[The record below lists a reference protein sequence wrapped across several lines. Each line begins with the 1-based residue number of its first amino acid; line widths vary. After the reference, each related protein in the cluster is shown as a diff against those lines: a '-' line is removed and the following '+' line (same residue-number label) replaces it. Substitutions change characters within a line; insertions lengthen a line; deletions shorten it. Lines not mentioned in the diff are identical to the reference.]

1 MPLLKEMIMKKK
13 FVGRI
18 VLLLASLSLFFLSCR
33 KAGMEKPD
41 ALPPLQVDIR
51 VDRARPNPGE
61 TIGVEAAVRSAK
73 ASGGLSVKASLL
85 VPSRGVQDLPLR
97 AAEAADKSRAVFRG
111 EVTVGRDFP
120 EGLYVIT
127 VEAARGSLK
136 AYGKGSFLLGKVVGD
151 FMVVSL
157 FPAENLEEEIR
168 RYFEDFKSVGG
179 NMVTIHNI
187 ISEKA
192 WYPSRVCARAA
203 EPGTADDK
211 VGAALRLAR
220 EYGLAAFLSVS
231 WDMTRPMPYSECLES
246 SKKIIAEL
254 WDLYGAN
261 PSLLG
266 FYSYQEGSGTYL
278 ASQMREFAAAVKSHN
293 RGLLTSCAPYIDDPL
308 LAGYLAAIDD
318 LDMVIYQ
325 GAVMASYRKD
335 NRKCFPLRR
344 TKDFTGLSAGA
355 TMQRNKITLSH
366 VELFG
371 YLEKQFAGAYLAS
384 REDIYS
390 QILSAATCHG
400 PDGIVFFTYHYN
412 IHELGK
418 KIPQVAESR
427 RGVGEGM
434 AAYALIA
441 AAAASASSRIGL
453 YIPYSDWWTDRWTNT
468 IVPSLDACRRLGL
481 SPDIIPFLPP
491 GGEDVLPY
499 YPYHLNEEQLGFLL
513 RNNYVLV
520 LSDIAGM
527 QDTDSLLL
535 RNFVE
540 KGGVAILFGPSIPY
554 GDQYDRDQICGGRE
568 NQARPHSVITVK
580 EALGPR
586 TGKGARF
593 GFRPASVSSWSPEK
607 GKAVAV
613 FEDGS
618 AAALLNEFGLGFCL
632 TIPLSLGDA
641 VGNIPDF
648 VRDVLDFALERQ
660 GRKRAFDLIGAGDDL
675 DVAMTMSGGRRVVA
689 VVNHRDAPFRLAIL
703 PLHLQSAVGYQLTD
717 VRTGRALRTGSGRD
731 FAAIEMEIPAR
742 DYILLSLSEK

>member
-1 MPLLKEMIMKKK
+1 MKKK
-13 FVGRI
+13 FVRTVI
-18 VLLLASLSLFFLSCR
+18 PALAIFSMIFLSCR
-33 KAGMEKPD
+33 KAGREP
-41 ALPPLQVDIR
+41 AEARPSLQVD
-51 VDRARPNPGE
+51 VSVGRARPNPGE
-61 TIGVEAAVRSAK
+61 AVGVEAAVWSA
-73 ASGGLSVKASLL
+73 GTFGVPSVKASLL
-85 VPSRGVQDLPLR
+85 VPSRGVQELPLR
-97 AAEAADKSRAVFRG
+97 AAESADKSRRVFQG
-111 EVTVGRDFP
+111 EVSVGRDFP

-127 VEAARGSLK
+127 VEAAQGSLK
-136 AYGKGSFLLGKVVGD
+136 ACGKGSFLLGKVVGD
-151 FMVVSL
+151 FMVTSV
-157 FPAENLEEEIR
+157 FPAENLEGDIR
-168 RYFEDFKSVGG
+168 RYFEDFRSIGG

-192 WYPSRVCARAA
+192 WYPSRVCAKAA
-203 EPGTADDK
+203 EPGTSDDK
-211 VGAALRLAR
+211 VGAALRLAK

-254 WDLYGAN
+254 WDLYGAS

-318 LDMVIYQ
+318 LDMIIYQ

-355 TMQRNKITLSH
+355 TMQRNKMTLSH

-418 KIPQVAESR
+418 KIPQVTESR
-427 RGVGEGM
+427 RGVEEGM

-441 AAAASASSRIGL
+441 AAAASGSSRVGL
-453 YIPYSDWWTDRWTNT
+453 YIPYSDWWTDRWTNA
-468 IVPSLDACRRLGL
+468 VLPSLDACRRLGL
-481 SPDIIPFLPP
+481 SPDIIPFMPP
-491 GGEDVLPY
+491 EGEDVLPY
-499 YPYHLNEEQLGFLL
+499 YPFHLNEEQLDFLL

-520 LSDIAGM
+520 LGDIAGM

-535 RNFVE
+535 RDFIE
-540 KGGVAILFGPSIPY
+540 KGGVALLFGPSIPY
-554 GDQYDRDQICGGRE
+554 GDRYDRDQICGGRE
-568 NQARPHSVITVK
+568 NPARTHSMIRIK
-580 EALGPR
+580 EALGHR
-586 TGKGARF
+586 AGKDARF
-593 GFRPASVSSWSPEK
+593 GLPPTDVSSWSPEH
-607 GKAVAV
+607 GRAVAE

-618 AAALLNEFGLGFCL
+618 AAALLNEFGRGLCL
-632 TIPLSLGDA
+632 TIPLNLGDA
-641 VGNIPDF
+641 ARSIPGF
-648 VRDVLDFALERQ
+648 VRDVLDFALDRK
-660 GRKRAFDLIGAGDDL
+660 GMKRAFDLIGAGDDL
-675 DVAMTMSGGRRVVA
+675 DVAMTMSGGRGVVA

-703 PLHLQSAVGYQLTD
+703 PLHLRPEAEYELAD
-717 VRTGRALRTGSGRD
+717 LRTGRALRTGGGRD
-731 FAAIEMEIPAR
+731 FAAVEMEIPAR
-742 DYILLSLSEK
+742 DFILLSLSEK

>member
-1 MPLLKEMIMKKK
+1 M
-13 FVGRI
+13 
-18 VLLLASLSLFFLSCR
+18 LFWTCR
-33 KAGMEKPD
+33 NSDLQRPGAV
-41 ALPPLQVDIR
+41 PPLQVDIR
-51 VDRARPNPGE
+51 VDRDRPSPGE
-61 TIGVEAAVRSAK
+61 TVGLEAVVQSDRATGRIDAT
-73 ASGGLSVKASLL
+73 ASLL
-85 VPSRGVQDLPLR
+85 VPARGVQDLPLR
-97 AAEAADKSRAVFRG
+97 AAESVDHGRAVFRG
-111 EVTVGRDFP
+111 EISVGRDFP

-127 VEAARGSLK
+127 VEAAQGSFR
-136 AYGKGSFLLGKVVGD
+136 ACGKGSFLLGKVIGD
-151 FMVVSL
+151 FMVASV
-157 FPAENLEEEIR
+157 FPAANLEGEIR
-168 RYFEDFKSVGG
+168 RYFEDFISLGG

-192 WYPSRVCARAA
+192 WYPSQVCAKAA
-203 EPGTADDK
+203 EPGTGDDK
-211 VGAALRLAR
+211 VGAALRLAG
-220 EYGLAAFLSVS
+220 EYGLTAFLSVS
-231 WDMTRPMPYSECLES
+231 WDMTRSMPYSECLES

-254 WDLYGAN
+254 WNLYGAN

-278 ASQMREFAAAVKSHN
+278 SSQMRDFAAAVKSHN

-355 TMQRNKITLSH
+355 TMQRKKITLSH

-384 REDIYS
+384 RQDIYS

-418 KIPQVAESR
+418 KIPEVTESK
-427 RGVGEGM
+427 RGVREGM

-441 AAAASASSRIGL
+441 AAAASSSSRMGV

-468 IVPSLDACRRLGL
+468 ILPALDACRRLGI

-491 GGEDVLPY
+491 RGEDVLPY
-499 YPYHLNEEQLGFLL
+499 YPFHLNEEQLDFLL
-513 RNNYVLV
+513 QNNYILV

-540 KGGVAILFGPSIPY
+540 QGGVALLFGPSIPY
-554 GDQYDRDQICGGRE
+554 GDQFDRGLLCGGRE
-568 NQARPHSVITVK
+568 NPSRTHSMITVR

-586 TGKGARF
+586 AGKGARF
-593 GFRPASVSSWSPEK
+593 GFRSGRAPSWSPET

-618 AAALLNEFGLGFCL
+618 AAALLHEFGLGLCL
-632 TIPLSLGDA
+632 TIPLGLGEA
-641 VGNIPDF
+641 VGKIPDF
-648 VRDVLDFALERQ
+648 VRDVLDFSLA
-660 GRKRAFDLIGAGDDL
+660 RKGMKRGFDLLGAGDDL
-675 DVAMTMSGGRRVVA
+675 DLAMTTSSGRRAVA
-689 VVNHRDAPFRLAIL
+689 VVNHKDEPLRVGIL
-703 PLHLQSAVGYQLTD
+703 PLHLRAAAGYQLTD
-717 VRTGRALRTGSGRD
+717 VRTGAVLRAGSGRE
-731 FAAIEMEIPAR
+731 FAAIEVEIPAR
-742 DYILLSLSEK
+742 DYILLALSEK